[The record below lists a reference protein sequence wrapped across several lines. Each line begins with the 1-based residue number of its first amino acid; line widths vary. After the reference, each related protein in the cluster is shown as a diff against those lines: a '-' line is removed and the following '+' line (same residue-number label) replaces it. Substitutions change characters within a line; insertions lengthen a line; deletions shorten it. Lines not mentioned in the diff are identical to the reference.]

1 MCGIFGVITNNSNN
15 VKDQI
20 FDGLRRLEYRGY
32 DSSGIATINNNQI
45 NCVKSQGNLD
55 QLQKKL
61 INEELIGNVG
71 IGHTRWA
78 THGVPNESNAHP
90 HFTDEVAVVHNGIIE
105 NYSLLK
111 NQIVEAGISFK
122 SETDTEAIAHLITLY
137 LKSGMGSYEAI
148 RATTEDIKGS
158 YALAII
164 MRSEPN
170 KFFAVRK
177 GSPLAVGSSEKEN
190 YIGSDGYSLGNYC
203 DEVTYLKDGDIAII
217 DNSSFEIFDNQNEF
231 IKRKSQI
238 IDKTVTLAEKGVFK
252 HFMSKEIHEQPS
264 VIQDA
269 ISHYIN
275 NDDLTVNLP
284 KFPFSISNL
293 KNITLVAC
301 GSSYYSGLVARE
313 WFEKF
318 ARIKVD
324 VEIASEFRY
333 RETPMDSSGLTI
345 FISQSGETAD
355 TLAALK
361 HCKKLNQK
369 TISVVN
375 VPNSSMCRN
384 SDTSLKIFAGP
395 EIGVASTKAF
405 TCQLVVLAALAIHIG
420 RINGNVS
427 DHDENKYVKSLLDLP
442 RLISNV
448 LDQEEDL
455 VKIVKDLNPIKNA
468 LYLGRGQMYPVAL
481 EGALKLKEISYIHA
495 EGYPA
500 GEMKH
505 GPIAL
510 LEKGLPVII
519 SAPSFNLFDKTAS
532 NLYEVIARDGNVL
545 LVTDQEGV
553 NHLGDTAEKIKI
565 FLVDDADIITAPFI
579 YTIPYQLFAY
589 HTALL
594 KGTDVD
600 QPRNLAK
607 SVTVE

>member
-1 MCGIFGVITNNSNN
+1 MCGFFGVIANNDN

-32 DSSGIATINNNQI
+32 DSSGIATIHNDQI
-45 NCVKSQGNLD
+45 NCIKSQGNLD

-61 INEELIGNVG
+61 INEELLGNVG

-78 THGVPNESNAHP
+78 THGVPNEANAHP
-90 HFTDEVAVVHNGIIE
+90 HITDEVAVVHNGIIE
-105 NYSLLK
+105 NFSLLK
-111 NQIVEAGISFK
+111 NQISETGINFK

-164 MRSEPN
+164 VRSEPN
-170 KFFAVRK
+170 KLYAVRK
-177 GSPLAVGSSEKEN
+177 GSPLAIGSSDSKN

-203 DEVTYLKDGDIAII
+203 NEVTYLKDGDIAII
-217 DNSSFEIFDNQNEF
+217 KNDTFEIFDNQNEF
-231 IKRKSQI
+231 INRKSQI

-264 VIQDA
+264 VIQDS

-275 NDDLTVNLP
+275 NEDLTVNLP
-284 KFPFSISNL
+284 KFPFNITNL

-313 WFEKF
+313 WFEKL
-318 ARIKVD
+318 ARVKVD

-333 RETPMDSSGLTI
+333 REAPMDSSGLTV

-369 TISVVN
+369 TISIVN

-384 SDTSLKIFAGP
+384 SDSSLKIFAGP

-405 TCQLVVLAALAIHIG
+405 TCQLVVLASLAIHIG
-420 RINGNVS
+420 RINGNLS
-427 DHDENKYVKSLLDLP
+427 DDDENNYVKSLLDVP

-455 VKIVKDLNPIKNA
+455 IKIVKELNPIKNA

-519 SAPSFNLFDKTAS
+519 GAPSFNLFDKTAS

-545 LVTDQEGV
+545 LITDQEGL
-553 NHLGDTAEKIKI
+553 NHLGDTTKKIKSFI
-565 FLVDDADIITAPFI
+565 VDEANIITAPFI

>member
-170 KFFAVRK
+170 KLYAVRK
-177 GSPLAVGSSEKEN
+177 GSPLAVGTSENEN

-203 DEVTYLKDGDIAII
+203 KEVTYLKDGDIAII

-238 IDKTVTLAEKGVFK
+238 IDKTY
-252 HFMSKEIHEQPS
+252 
-264 VIQDA
+264 
-269 ISHYIN
+269 ISRKRC
-275 NDDLTVNLP
+275 L
-284 KFPFSISNL
+284 
-293 KNITLVAC
+293 
-301 GSSYYSGLVARE
+301 
-313 WFEKF
+313 
-318 ARIKVD
+318 
-324 VEIASEFRY
+324 
-333 RETPMDSSGLTI
+333 
-345 FISQSGETAD
+345 
-355 TLAALK
+355 
-361 HCKKLNQK
+361 
-369 TISVVN
+369 
-375 VPNSSMCRN
+375 
-384 SDTSLKIFAGP
+384 
-395 EIGVASTKAF
+395 
-405 TCQLVVLAALAIHIG
+405 
-420 RINGNVS
+420 
-427 DHDENKYVKSLLDLP
+427 
-442 RLISNV
+442 
-448 LDQEEDL
+448 
-455 VKIVKDLNPIKNA
+455 
-468 LYLGRGQMYPVAL
+468 
-481 EGALKLKEISYIHA
+481 
-495 EGYPA
+495 
-500 GEMKH
+500 
-505 GPIAL
+505 
-510 LEKGLPVII
+510 
-519 SAPSFNLFDKTAS
+519 
-532 NLYEVIARDGNVL
+532 
-545 LVTDQEGV
+545 
-553 NHLGDTAEKIKI
+553 
-565 FLVDDADIITAPFI
+565 
-579 YTIPYQLFAY
+579 
-589 HTALL
+589 
-594 KGTDVD
+594 
-600 QPRNLAK
+600 
-607 SVTVE
+607 

>member
-1 MCGIFGVITNNSNN
+1 MCGIFGVITNNNNN

-148 RATTEDIKGS
+148 RTTTEDIKGS

-164 MRSEPN
+164 MSSEPN
-170 KFFAVRK
+170 NLFAVRK

-238 IDKTVTLAEKGVFK
+238 IDKTVTLAEKGAFK

-420 RINGNVS
+420 RINGNLS

>member
-1 MCGIFGVITNNSNN
+1 MCGIFGVITNNNNN

-32 DSSGIATINNNQI
+32 DSSGIATISNNQI

-164 MRSEPN
+164 IRSEPN
-170 KFFAVRK
+170 KLFAVRK

-545 LVTDQEGV
+545 LVTDQEGL

>member
-1 MCGIFGVITNNSNN
+1 MCGIFGVVSSNGD
-15 VKDQI
+15 VQDRI

-32 DSSGIATINNNQI
+32 DSSGIATINEDTI
-45 NCVKSQGNLD
+45 HCVKSQGNLD

-61 INEELIGNVG
+61 SNENLVGGVG

-78 THGVPNESNAHP
+78 THGIPNEVNAHP
-90 HFTDEVAVVHNGIIE
+90 HITEEVAVVHNGIIE
-105 NYSLLK
+105 NYLSLK
-111 NQIVEAGISFK
+111 NQIIETGITFK
-122 SETDTEAIAHLITLY
+122 SETDTEAISHLITLY
-137 LKSGMGSYEAI
+137 IKSGMNSYDAI
-148 RATTEDIKGS
+148 RSTTEDIQGS
-158 YALAII
+158 FALAII
-164 MRSEPN
+164 IRSEPN
-170 KFFAVRK
+170 KLYAVRK
-177 GSPLAVGSSEKEN
+177 GSPLAIGSSEKEN

-203 DEVTYLKDGDIAII
+203 NEVTYLKDGDIAVLEN
-217 DNSSFEIFDNQNEF
+217 DSFEIFDNKNEF
-231 IKRKSQI
+231 IQRKPQG
-238 IDKTVTLAEKGVFK
+238 IDKSVTLAEKGVFK
-252 HFMSKEIHEQPS
+252 HFMSKEIHEQPN
-264 VIQDA
+264 VIQDS

-284 KFPFSISNL
+284 KLPFNISNL

-301 GSSYYSGLVARE
+301 GSSYYAGLVARE

-318 ARIKVD
+318 SRIKVD

-333 RETPMDSSGLTI
+333 RETPMDSSGLTL

-361 HCKKLNQK
+361 HCKSLNQK

-405 TCQLVVLAALAIHIG
+405 TCQLIVLACLAIHLG
-420 RINGNVS
+420 RLNGS
-427 DHDENKYVKSLLDLP
+427 LTDQDENKYVKSLMDIP
-442 RLISNV
+442 RLISNI
-448 LDQEEDL
+448 LDKEDEL
-455 VKIVKDLNPIKNA
+455 EKIVKDLNPIKNA
-468 LYLGRGQMYPVAL
+468 LYLGRGQMFPVAL

-532 NLYEVIARDGNVL
+532 NLHEVIARDGNVL
-545 LVTDQEGV
+545 LITDQEGV
-553 NHLGDTAEKIKI
+553 NYLGDTAKKIKT
-565 FLVDDADIITAPFI
+565 FVVDKADVITAPFI

-589 HTALL
+589 HTALI

>member
-1 MCGIFGVITNNSNN
+1 MCGIFGVVSSNGD
-15 VKDQI
+15 VQDRI
-20 FDGLRRLEYRGY
+20 FEGLRRLEYRGY
-32 DSSGIATINNNQI
+32 DSSGIATINDNTI
-45 NCVKSQGNLD
+45 HCVKSQGNLD

-61 INEELIGNVG
+61 SNESLIGGVG

-78 THGVPNESNAHP
+78 THGVPNEVNAHP
-90 HFTDEVAVVHNGIIE
+90 HVTDEVAVVHNGIIE
-105 NYSLLK
+105 NYLSLK
-111 NQIVEAGISFK
+111 NQILETGITFK
-122 SETDTEAIAHLITLY
+122 SETDTEAISHLISLY
-137 LKSGMGSYEAI
+137 LKSGMSSYDAI
-148 RATTEDIKGS
+148 RSTTEDIQGS
-158 YALAII
+158 FALAII
-164 MRSEPN
+164 IRSEPN
-170 KFFAVRK
+170 KLFAVRK
-177 GSPLAVGSSEKEN
+177 GSPLAIGLSEQEN

-203 DEVTYLKDGDIAII
+203 NEVTYLKDGDVAVLE
-217 DNSSFEIFDNQNEF
+217 NNSFEIFDINNQV
-231 IKRKSQI
+231 IQRKSQG
-238 IDKTVTLAEKGVFK
+238 IDKSVSLAEKGVFK

-264 VIQDA
+264 VIQDS
-269 ISHYIN
+269 INHYIN

-284 KFPFSISNL
+284 ELPFSISNL

-301 GSSYYSGLVARE
+301 GSSYYAGLVARE

-333 RETPMDSSGLTI
+333 RETPMDSSGLTL

-361 HCKKLNQK
+361 HCKNLNQK

-405 TCQLVVLAALAIHIG
+405 TCQLIVLACLAIHLG
-420 RINGNVS
+420 RLNGS
-427 DHDENKYVKSLLDLP
+427 LTDQDENKYVKSLMDIP
-442 RLISNV
+442 RLISNI
-448 LDQEEDL
+448 LDKEDEL
-455 VKIVKDLNPIKNA
+455 EKIVKDLNPIKNA
-468 LYLGRGQMYPVAL
+468 LYLGRGQMFPVAL

-510 LEKGLPVII
+510 LEKGLPVIM

-532 NLYEVIARDGNVL
+532 NLHEVIARDGNVL
-545 LVTDQEGV
+545 LITDQEGV
-553 NHLGDTAEKIKI
+553 NYLGDTAKKIKT
-565 FLVDDADIITAPFI
+565 FVVDKADVITAPFI

-589 HTALL
+589 HTALI

>member
-1 MCGIFGVITNNSNN
+1 MCGIFGVVSSNGD
-15 VKDQI
+15 VQDRI

-32 DSSGIATINNNQI
+32 DSSGIATINEDTI
-45 NCVKSQGNLD
+45 HCVKSQGNLD

-61 INEELIGNVG
+61 SNENLLGGVG

-78 THGVPNESNAHP
+78 THGIPNEVNAHP
-90 HFTDEVAVVHNGIIE
+90 HITEEVAVVHNGIIE
-105 NYSLLK
+105 NYLSLK
-111 NQIVEAGISFK
+111 NQIIETGITFK
-122 SETDTEAIAHLITLY
+122 SETDTEAISHLITLY
-137 LKSGMGSYEAI
+137 IKSGMNSYDAI
-148 RATTEDIKGS
+148 RSTTEDIQGS
-158 YALAII
+158 FALAII
-164 MRSEPN
+164 IRSEPN
-170 KFFAVRK
+170 KLYAVRK
-177 GSPLAVGSSEKEN
+177 GSPLAIGSSEKEN

-203 DEVTYLKDGDIAII
+203 NEVTYLKDGDIAVLEN
-217 DNSSFEIFDNQNEF
+217 DSFEIFDNKNEF
-231 IKRKSQI
+231 IQRKPQG
-238 IDKTVTLAEKGVFK
+238 IDKSVTLAEKGVFK
-252 HFMSKEIHEQPS
+252 HFMSKEIHEQPN
-264 VIQDA
+264 VIQDS

-284 KFPFSISNL
+284 KLPFNISNL

-301 GSSYYSGLVARE
+301 GSSYYAGLVARE

-318 ARIKVD
+318 SRIKVD

-333 RETPMDSSGLTI
+333 RETPMDSSGLTL

-361 HCKKLNQK
+361 HCKSLNQK

-375 VPNSSMCRN
+375 VPNSSICRN
-384 SDTSLKIFAGP
+384 SDTSLKIFSGP

-405 TCQLVVLAALAIHIG
+405 TCQLIVLACLAIHLG
-420 RINGNVS
+420 RLNGS
-427 DHDENKYVKSLLDLP
+427 LTDQDENKYVKSLMDIP
-442 RLISNV
+442 RLILNI
-448 LDQEEDL
+448 LDKEGDL
-455 VKIVKDLNPIKNA
+455 EKIVKDLNPIKNA
-468 LYLGRGQMYPVAL
+468 LYLGRGQMFPVAL

-510 LEKGLPVII
+510 LEKGLPVIM

-532 NLYEVIARDGNVL
+532 NLHEVIARDGNVL
-545 LVTDQEGV
+545 LITDQEGV
-553 NHLGDTAEKIKI
+553 NYLGDTAKKIKT
-565 FLVDDADIITAPFI
+565 FVVDKADVITAPFI

-589 HTALL
+589 HTALI

>member
-1 MCGIFGVITNNSNN
+1 MCGIFGVIANNDN

-32 DSSGIATINNNQI
+32 DSSGIATIHNNQI
-45 NCVKSQGNLD
+45 NCIKSQGNLD

-61 INEELIGNVG
+61 INEELLGNIG

-78 THGVPNESNAHP
+78 THGVPNEANAHP
-90 HFTDEVAVVHNGIIE
+90 HITDEVAVVHNGIIE
-105 NYSLLK
+105 NFSLLK
-111 NQIVEAGISFK
+111 NQISETGINFK

-137 LKSGMGSYEAI
+137 LKSGMESYEAI

-164 MRSEPN
+164 VKSEPN
-170 KFFAVRK
+170 KLYAVRK
-177 GSPLAVGSSEKEN
+177 GSPLAIGSSDSKN

-203 DEVTYLKDGDIAII
+203 NEVTYLKDGDIAII
-217 DNSSFEIFDNQNEF
+217 KNDTFEIFNNQNEF
-231 IKRKSQI
+231 INRKSQI

-264 VIQDA
+264 VIQDS
-269 ISHYIN
+269 ISNYIN
-275 NDDLTVNLP
+275 NEDLTVNLP
-284 KFPFSISNL
+284 KFPFNITNL

-313 WFEKF
+313 WFEKL
-318 ARIKVD
+318 ARVKVD

-333 RETPMDSSGLTI
+333 RESPMDSSGLTV

-369 TISVVN
+369 TISIVN

-384 SDTSLKIFAGP
+384 SDSSLKIFAGP

-405 TCQLVVLAALAIHIG
+405 TCQLVVLASLAIHIG
-420 RINGNVS
+420 RINGNLS
-427 DHDENKYVKSLLDLP
+427 DDDENNYVKSLLDVP

-455 VKIVKDLNPIKNA
+455 IKIVKELNPIKNA

-519 SAPSFNLFDKTAS
+519 GAPSFNLFDKTAS

-545 LVTDQEGV
+545 LITDHEGL
-553 NHLGDTAEKIKI
+553 NHLGDTAKKIKAFI
-565 FLVDDADIITAPFI
+565 VDEANIITAPFI

>member
-1 MCGIFGVITNNSNN
+1 MCGIFGVVSSNGD
-15 VKDQI
+15 VQDRI

-32 DSSGIATINNNQI
+32 DSSGIATINEDTI
-45 NCVKSQGNLD
+45 HCVKSQGNLD

-61 INEELIGNVG
+61 SNENLVGGVG

-78 THGVPNESNAHP
+78 THGIPNEVNAHP
-90 HFTDEVAVVHNGIIE
+90 HITEEVAVVHNGIIE
-105 NYSLLK
+105 NYLSLK
-111 NQIVEAGISFK
+111 NQIIETGIIFK
-122 SETDTEAIAHLITLY
+122 SETDTEAISHLITLY
-137 LKSGMGSYEAI
+137 IKSGMNSYDAI
-148 RATTEDIKGS
+148 RSTTEDIQGS
-158 YALAII
+158 FALAII
-164 MRSEPN
+164 IRSEPN
-170 KFFAVRK
+170 KLYAVRK
-177 GSPLAVGSSEKEN
+177 GSPLAIGSSEKEN

-203 DEVTYLKDGDIAII
+203 NEVTYLKDGDIAVLEN
-217 DNSSFEIFDNQNEF
+217 DSFEIFDNKNEF
-231 IKRKSQI
+231 IQRKPQG
-238 IDKTVTLAEKGVFK
+238 IDKSVTLAEKGVFK
-252 HFMSKEIHEQPS
+252 HFMSKEIHEQPN
-264 VIQDA
+264 VIQDS

-284 KFPFSISNL
+284 KLPFNISNL

-301 GSSYYSGLVARE
+301 GSSYYAGLVARE

-318 ARIKVD
+318 SRIKVD

-333 RETPMDSSGLTI
+333 RETPMDSSGLTL

-361 HCKKLNQK
+361 HCKSLNQK

-384 SDTSLKIFAGP
+384 SDASLKIFAGP

-405 TCQLVVLAALAIHIG
+405 TCQLIVLACLAIHLG
-420 RINGNVS
+420 RLNGS
-427 DHDENKYVKSLLDLP
+427 LTDQDENKYVKSLMDIP
-442 RLISNV
+442 RLISNI
-448 LDQEEDL
+448 LDKEDEL
-455 VKIVKDLNPIKNA
+455 EKIVKDLNPIKNA
-468 LYLGRGQMYPVAL
+468 LYLGRGQMFPVAL

-532 NLYEVIARDGNVL
+532 NLHEVIARDGNVL
-545 LVTDQEGV
+545 LITDQEGV
-553 NHLGDTAEKIKI
+553 NYLGDTAKKIKT
-565 FLVDDADIITAPFI
+565 FVVDKADVITAPFI

-589 HTALL
+589 HTALI

>member
-1 MCGIFGVITNNSNN
+1 MCGIFGVIANNDN

-32 DSSGIATINNNQI
+32 DSSGIATIHNNQI
-45 NCVKSQGNLD
+45 NCIKSQGNLD

-61 INEELIGNVG
+61 INEELLGNIG

-78 THGVPNESNAHP
+78 THGVPNEANAHP
-90 HFTDEVAVVHNGIIE
+90 HITDEVAVVHNGIIE
-105 NYSLLK
+105 NFSLLK
-111 NQIVEAGISFK
+111 NQISETGINFK

-137 LKSGMGSYEAI
+137 LKSGMESYEAI

-164 MRSEPN
+164 VKSEPN
-170 KFFAVRK
+170 KLYAVRK
-177 GSPLAVGSSEKEN
+177 GSPLAIGSSDSKN

-203 DEVTYLKDGDIAII
+203 NEVTYLKDGDIAII
-217 DNSSFEIFDNQNEF
+217 KNDTFEIFDNQNEF
-231 IKRKSQI
+231 INRKSQI

-264 VIQDA
+264 VIQDS
-269 ISHYIN
+269 ISNYIN
-275 NDDLTVNLP
+275 NEDLTVNLP
-284 KFPFSISNL
+284 KFPFNITNL

-313 WFEKF
+313 WFEKL
-318 ARIKVD
+318 ARVKVD

-333 RETPMDSSGLTI
+333 RESPMDSSGLTV

-369 TISVVN
+369 TISIVN

-384 SDTSLKIFAGP
+384 SDSSLKIFAGP

-405 TCQLVVLAALAIHIG
+405 TCQLVVLASLAIHIG
-420 RINGNVS
+420 RINGNLS
-427 DHDENKYVKSLLDLP
+427 DDDENNYVKSLLDVP

-455 VKIVKDLNPIKNA
+455 IKIVKELNPIKNA

-519 SAPSFNLFDKTAS
+519 GAPSFNLFDKTAS

-545 LVTDQEGV
+545 LITDHEGL
-553 NHLGDTAEKIKI
+553 NHLGDTAKKIKAFI
-565 FLVDDADIITAPFI
+565 VDEANIITAPFI

>member
-1 MCGIFGVITNNSNN
+1 MCGIFGVIANNDN

-32 DSSGIATINNNQI
+32 DSSGIATIHNDQI
-45 NCVKSQGNLD
+45 NCIKSQGNLD

-61 INEELIGNVG
+61 INEELLGNVG

-78 THGVPNESNAHP
+78 THGVPNEANAHP
-90 HFTDEVAVVHNGIIE
+90 HITDEVAVVHNGIIE
-105 NYSLLK
+105 NFSILK
-111 NQIVEAGISFK
+111 NQISETGINFK

-137 LKSGMGSYEAI
+137 LKSGMESYEAI

-164 MRSEPN
+164 VRSEPN
-170 KFFAVRK
+170 KLYAVRK
-177 GSPLAVGSSEKEN
+177 GSPLAIGSSDSKN

-203 DEVTYLKDGDIAII
+203 NEVTYLKDGDIAII
-217 DNSSFEIFDNQNEF
+217 KNDAFEIFDNQNEF
-231 IKRKSQI
+231 INRKSQI

-264 VIQDA
+264 VIQDS

-275 NDDLTVNLP
+275 NEDLTVNLP
-284 KFPFSISNL
+284 KFPFNITNL

-313 WFEKF
+313 WFEKL
-318 ARIKVD
+318 ARVKVD

-333 RETPMDSSGLTI
+333 REAPMDSSGLTV

-361 HCKKLNQK
+361 HCKTLNQK
-369 TISVVN
+369 TISIVN

-384 SDTSLKIFAGP
+384 SDSSLKIFAGP

-405 TCQLVVLAALAIHIG
+405 TCQLVVLASLAIHIG
-420 RINGNVS
+420 RINGNLS
-427 DHDENKYVKSLLDLP
+427 DDDENNYVKSLLDVP

-455 VKIVKDLNPIKNA
+455 IKIVKELNPIKNA

-519 SAPSFNLFDKTAS
+519 GAPSFNLFDKTAS

-545 LVTDQEGV
+545 LVTDQEGL
-553 NHLGDTAEKIKI
+553 NHLGDTTKKIKSFI
-565 FLVDDADIITAPFI
+565 VDEANIITAPFI

>member
-1 MCGIFGVITNNSNN
+1 LHKVTRQFRSA
-15 VKDQI
+15 
-20 FDGLRRLEYRGY
+20 
-32 DSSGIATINNNQI
+32 S
-45 NCVKSQGNLD
+45 
-55 QLQKKL
+55 KKL
-61 INEELIGNVG
+61 INEELLGNVG

-78 THGVPNESNAHP
+78 THGVPNEANAHP
-90 HFTDEVAVVHNGIIE
+90 HITDEVAVVHNGIIE
-105 NYSLLK
+105 NFSLLK
-111 NQIVEAGISFK
+111 NQISETGINFK

-137 LKSGMGSYEAI
+137 IKSGMGSYEAI

-164 MRSEPN
+164 VRSEPN
-170 KFFAVRK
+170 KLYAVRK
-177 GSPLAVGSSEKEN
+177 GSPLAIGSSDSKN
-190 YIGSDGYSLGNYC
+190 YIGSDGYSLGKYC
-203 DEVTYLKDGDIAII
+203 NEVTYLKDGDIAII
-217 DNSSFEIFDNQNEF
+217 KNDAFEIFDNQNEF
-231 IKRKSQI
+231 INRKSQI

-264 VIQDA
+264 VIQDS

-275 NDDLTVNLP
+275 NEDLTVNLP
-284 KFPFSISNL
+284 KFPFNITNL

-313 WFEKF
+313 WFEKL
-318 ARIKVD
+318 ARVKVD

-333 RETPMDSSGLTI
+333 REAPMDSSGLTV

-369 TISVVN
+369 TISIVN

-384 SDTSLKIFAGP
+384 SDSSLKIFAGP

-405 TCQLVVLAALAIHIG
+405 TCQLVVLASLAIHIG
-420 RINGNVS
+420 RINGNLS
-427 DHDENKYVKSLLDLP
+427 DDDENNYVKSLLDIP

-455 VKIVKDLNPIKNA
+455 IKIVKELNPIKNA

-519 SAPSFNLFDKTAS
+519 GAPSFNLFDKTAS

-545 LVTDQEGV
+545 LITDQEGL
-553 NHLGDTAEKIKI
+553 NHLGDTTKKIKSFI
-565 FLVDDADIITAPFI
+565 VDEANIITAPFI

>member
-1 MCGIFGVITNNSNN
+1 MCGIFGVITNNNNN

-32 DSSGIATINNNQI
+32 DSSWIATISNNQI

-170 KFFAVRK
+170 KLFAVRK

-405 TCQLVVLAALAIHIG
+405 TCQLVVLAALAIHIR

-545 LVTDQEGV
+545 LVTDQEGL

-600 QPRNLAK
+600 QPTNLAK

>member
-1 MCGIFGVITNNSNN
+1 MCGIFGVITNNNN

-20 FDGLRRLEYRGY
+20 LDGLRRLEYRGY
-32 DSSGIATINNNQI
+32 DSSGIATISNEQI

-61 INEELIGNVG
+61 INEELLGNIG

-78 THGVPNESNAHP
+78 THGVPNELNAHP

-105 NYSLLK
+105 NYTLLK
-111 NQIVEAGISFK
+111 NQIVETGITFK
-122 SETDTEAIAHLITLY
+122 SETDTEAIVHLITLY
-137 LKSGMGSYEAI
+137 LKSGMSSYEAI

-164 MRSEPN
+164 IRSEPN
-170 KFFAVRK
+170 KLFAVRK
-177 GSPLAVGSSEKEN
+177 GSPLAIGSSESEN

-203 DEVTYLKDGDIAII
+203 NEVTYMKDGDIAII
-217 DNSSFEIFDNQNEF
+217 ENSSFEIYDNQNKF
-231 IKRKSQI
+231 IKRKSQT
-238 IDKTVTLAEKGVFK
+238 IDKTIRLAEKGVFK

-275 NDDLTVNLP
+275 NEDLTVNLP
-284 KFPFSISNL
+284 EFSFNISNL
-293 KNITLVAC
+293 NCITLVAC

-333 RETPMDSSGLTI
+333 RETPMDSNGLTV

-384 SDTSLKIFAGP
+384 SDESLKIYAGP

-405 TCQLVVLAALAIHIG
+405 TCQLAVLAALAIHIG
-420 RINGNVS
+420 KINGNLS
-427 DHDENKYVKSLLDLP
+427 DHDENNYVRSMLDLP

-448 LDQEEDL
+448 LDQEEDI
-455 VKIVKDLNPIKNA
+455 VQIVKDLNPIKNA

-532 NLYEVIARDGNVL
+532 NVYEVIARDGNVL
-545 LVTDQEGV
+545 LVTDQEGL
-553 NHLGDTAEKIKI
+553 NHLGDTAKKIRT
-565 FLVDDADIITAPFI
+565 FLVDSADIITAPFI

>member
-1 MCGIFGVITNNSNN
+1 MCGIFGVIANSDN

-20 FDGLRRLEYRGY
+20 FDGLRKLEYRGY
-32 DSSGIATINNNQI
+32 DSSGIATIHNDQI
-45 NCVKSQGNLD
+45 NCIKSQGNLD

-61 INEELIGNVG
+61 INEELLGNVG

-78 THGVPNESNAHP
+78 THGVPNEANAHP
-90 HFTDEVAVVHNGIIE
+90 HVTDEIAVVHNGIIE
-105 NYSLLK
+105 NFSLLK
-111 NQIVEAGISFK
+111 NQISETGINFK

-164 MRSEPN
+164 VRSEPN
-170 KFFAVRK
+170 KLYAVRK
-177 GSPLAVGSSEKEN
+177 GSPLAIGSSDSKN

-203 DEVTYLKDGDIAII
+203 NEVTYLKDGDIAII
-217 DNSSFEIFDNQNEF
+217 KNDAFEIFDNQNEF
-231 IKRKSQI
+231 INRKSQI

-264 VIQDA
+264 VIQDS

-275 NDDLTVNLP
+275 NEDLTVNLP
-284 KFPFSISNL
+284 KFPFNITNL

-313 WFEKF
+313 WFEKL
-318 ARIKVD
+318 ARVKVD

-333 RETPMDSSGLTI
+333 REAPMDSSGLTV

-369 TISVVN
+369 TISIVN

-384 SDTSLKIFAGP
+384 SDSSLKIFAGP

-405 TCQLVVLAALAIHIG
+405 TCQLVVLASLAIHIG
-420 RINGNVS
+420 RINGNLS
-427 DHDENKYVKSLLDLP
+427 DDDENNYVKSLLDVP

-455 VKIVKDLNPIKNA
+455 IKIVKELNPIKNA

-519 SAPSFNLFDKTAS
+519 GAPSFNLFDKTAS

-545 LVTDQEGV
+545 LITDQEGL
-553 NHLGDTAEKIKI
+553 NHLGDTTKKIKSFI
-565 FLVDDADIITAPFI
+565 VDEANIITAPFI

>member
-1 MCGIFGVITNNSNN
+1 
-15 VKDQI
+15 
-20 FDGLRRLEYRGY
+20 
-32 DSSGIATINNNQI
+32 
-45 NCVKSQGNLD
+45 
-55 QLQKKL
+55 
-61 INEELIGNVG
+61 
-71 IGHTRWA
+71 
-78 THGVPNESNAHP
+78 
-90 HFTDEVAVVHNGIIE
+90 
-105 NYSLLK
+105 
-111 NQIVEAGISFK
+111 
-122 SETDTEAIAHLITLY
+122 
-137 LKSGMGSYEAI
+137 MGSYEAI

-164 MRSEPN
+164 VRSEPN
-170 KFFAVRK
+170 KLYAVRK
-177 GSPLAVGSSEKEN
+177 GSPLAIGSSDSKN

-203 DEVTYLKDGDIAII
+203 NEVTYLKDGDIAII
-217 DNSSFEIFDNQNEF
+217 KNDAFEIFDNQNEF
-231 IKRKSQI
+231 INRKSQI

-264 VIQDA
+264 VIQDS

-275 NDDLTVNLP
+275 NEDLTVNLP
-284 KFPFSISNL
+284 KFPFNITNL

-313 WFEKF
+313 WFEKL
-318 ARIKVD
+318 ARVKVD

-333 RETPMDSSGLTI
+333 REAPMDSSGLTV

-369 TISVVN
+369 TISIVN

-384 SDTSLKIFAGP
+384 SDSSLKIFAGP

-405 TCQLVVLAALAIHIG
+405 TCQLVVLASLAIHIG
-420 RINGNVS
+420 RINGNLS
-427 DHDENKYVKSLLDLP
+427 DDDENNYVKSLLDVP

-455 VKIVKDLNPIKNA
+455 IKIVKELNPIKNA

-519 SAPSFNLFDKTAS
+519 GAPSFNLFDKTAS

-545 LVTDQEGV
+545 LITDQEGL
-553 NHLGDTAEKIKI
+553 NHLGDTTKKIKSFI
-565 FLVDDADIITAPFI
+565 VDEANIITAPFI

>member
-1 MCGIFGVITNNSNN
+1 MCGIFGVVSSNGD
-15 VKDQI
+15 VQDRI

-32 DSSGIATINNNQI
+32 DSSGIATINEDTI
-45 NCVKSQGNLD
+45 HCVKSQGNLD

-61 INEELIGNVG
+61 SNENLVGGVG

-78 THGVPNESNAHP
+78 THGIPNEVNAHP
-90 HFTDEVAVVHNGIIE
+90 HITEEVAVVHNGIIE
-105 NYSLLK
+105 NYLSLK
-111 NQIVEAGISFK
+111 NQIIETGIIFK
-122 SETDTEAIAHLITLY
+122 SETDTEAISHLITLY
-137 LKSGMGSYEAI
+137 IKSGMNSYDAI
-148 RATTEDIKGS
+148 RSTTEDIQGS
-158 YALAII
+158 FALAII
-164 MRSEPN
+164 IRSEPN
-170 KFFAVRK
+170 KLYAVRK
-177 GSPLAVGSSEKEN
+177 GSHLAIGSSEKEN

-203 DEVTYLKDGDIAII
+203 NEVTYLKDGDIAVLEN
-217 DNSSFEIFDNQNEF
+217 DSFEIFDNKNEF
-231 IKRKSQI
+231 IQRKPQG
-238 IDKTVTLAEKGVFK
+238 IDKSVTLAEKGVFK
-252 HFMSKEIHEQPS
+252 HFMSKEIHEQPN
-264 VIQDA
+264 VIQDS

-284 KFPFSISNL
+284 KLPFNISNL

-301 GSSYYSGLVARE
+301 GSSYYAGLVARE

-318 ARIKVD
+318 SRIKVD

-333 RETPMDSSGLTI
+333 RETPMDSSGLTL

-361 HCKKLNQK
+361 HCKSLNQK
-369 TISVVN
+369 TVSVVN

-405 TCQLVVLAALAIHIG
+405 TCQLIVLACLAIHLG
-420 RINGNVS
+420 RLNGS
-427 DHDENKYVKSLLDLP
+427 LTDQDENKYVKSLMDIP
-442 RLISNV
+442 RLISNI
-448 LDQEEDL
+448 LDKEDEL
-455 VKIVKDLNPIKNA
+455 EKIVKDLNPIKNA
-468 LYLGRGQMYPVAL
+468 LYLGRGQMFPVAL

-510 LEKGLPVII
+510 LEKGLPVIM

-532 NLYEVIARDGNVL
+532 NLHEVIARDGNVL
-545 LVTDQEGV
+545 LITDQEGV
-553 NHLGDTAEKIKI
+553 NYLGDTAKKIKT
-565 FLVDDADIITAPFI
+565 FVVDKADVITAPFI

-589 HTALL
+589 HTALI